1 MIPVRDCSAQ
11 ATKSWVSNG
20 TGTLSWIPRGARMH
34 DRVSAYKSQDVLYD
48 TQIHRVHAHS

>member
-20 TGTLSWIPRGARMH
+20 TGTLSRIPRGAGMH